1 METSSVLKKK
11 LASLGIA
18 ALCFG
23 YFAAYVPYS
32 TMTKM
37 ITKGLFAGMNG
48 VGLSGFAL
56 QPVALFANLCAMLAF
71 ITSMRWW
78 KHATRSKI
86 LGISFPRPRW
96 FTFISGICTGGVI
109 VTTTLAYTFNGI
121 SIVFA
126 MLLMRGGV
134 LVMAPLVDT
143 VARRRKRKIYW
154 PSWVAALLSLGALV
168 VAFAGKAGT
177 AMTMLCAIDI
187 CLYLFCYFFRL
198 LFMSN
203 RAKSEDQAE
212 RKGYFVEEQ
221 LTAGP
226 SILLGI
232 IITGIIGSTMSS
244 QSIPGIIWSGIVDVP
259 FSGYLWHVFLI
270 GVFSYGT
277 GLFGSLIFLDRRE
290 NTFTVPANRIASIIA
305 GVMATYFL
313 AITYGQ
319 RFPSI
324 EQLIGVGLV
333 IAAIVFLAYRSVVE
347 KRNAKAARG
356 VPARAPQAEPASTQ
370 AAGLEAPCASPSA
383 S

>member
-1 METSSVLKKK
+1 MELVNTESAMDRVKGR
-11 LASLGIA
+11 LAGVGIA

-32 TMTKM
+32 SMTKM
-37 ITKGLFAGMNG
+37 VTKGLFAGMNG

-56 QPVALFANLCAMLAF
+56 QPIALFANLCAMIVF
-71 ITSMRWW
+71 ISSVRWW
-78 KHATRSKI
+78 KYAKHSRI
-86 LGISFPRPRW
+86 FGISFPRPRW
-96 FTFISGICTGGVI
+96 FTFISGLCTGGVI
-109 VTTTLAYTFNGI
+109 VTTTLAYTFDGI

-154 PSWVAALLSLGALV
+154 PSWVAALLSLGALM
-168 VAFAGKAGT
+168 VAFGGKAGT
-177 AMTMLCAIDI
+177 AMTVLCAVDI

-203 RAKSEDQAE
+203 RAKSEDQSE

-232 IITGIIGSTMSS
+232 IVTGIIGSTMSS
-244 QSIPGIIWSGIVDVP
+244 QSIPGMIWSGIVDVP
-259 FSGYLWHVFLI
+259 LSGYLWHVFLI

-290 NTFTVPANRIASIIA
+290 NTFTVPANRVSSIIA
-305 GVMATYFL
+305 GVIATYFL
-313 AITYGQ
+313 ALFYGQ
-319 RFPSI
+319 RFPSS
-324 EQLIGVGLV
+324 EQLIGVALV
-333 IAAIVFLAYRSVVE
+333 IAAIAFLAYRQVVE
-347 KRNAKAARG
+347 RRTKRVAVEK
-356 VPARAPQAEPASTQ
+356 
-370 AAGLEAPCASPSA
+370 
-383 S
+383 